1 MKDLGKIHFY
11 LGIAMELDEENW
23 HVTIHQKQYIMNLLR
38 KYKLED
44 GKKVTTPMDINVKLR
59 KDDGVSK
66 EIDPTMY
73 QSMVGS
79 LIWEHVRTLHMQWEL
94 CQSSTQNLQKY

>member
-11 LGIAMELDEENW
+11 LGIATELYEENW
-23 HVTIHQKQYIMNLLR
+23 HLKIHQKQSIMNLFR

-44 GKKVTTPMDINVKLR
+44 AKKATTPMDINVKLR
-59 KDDGVSK
+59 RDDGVSK
-66 EIDPTMY
+66 AVDPTIY

-79 LIWEHVRTLHMQWEL
+79 LIYVAMGTRPDIAHAVGVAKFKVQF
-94 CQSSTQNLQKY
+94 